1 MSDLILLKGRPW
13 YINKYIISILWQPL
27 QREEN
32 TPIRA
37 DRIKLLKI
45 RPKRKMDKTEDK
57 VDPKAKVP
65 YLNPTISII
74 KCKWSKALFKCKDG
88 QI

>member
-1 MSDLILLKGRPW
+1 MSDLILLKGRW
-13 YINKYIISILWQPL
+13 RYISILQAYYDNHYKNNPKKTKK
-27 QREEN
+27 EE
-32 TPIRA
+32 
-37 DRIKLLKI
+37 
-45 RPKRKMDKTEDK
+45 KMDKREDK